1 MKRRWVAMLMAMTTA
16 AGAVSL
22 AGCASSSGSGSTS
35 ESARSSAAEA
45 HSNDDVFRV
54 IDNEWYGI
62 DPYQLDSSAV
72 LQQCVSESLFE
83 WDSST
88 NELVDG
94 VCTDWTVSDD
104 GLTATFNVP
113 EGMYYSTGQEVTAE
127 DVVASIE
134 HGKKVSP
141 YADSYDNIESM
152 EVDGRQVTLHL
163 TSYRSD
169 MLYALCGDFMGI
181 ISKDELDSMTDD
193 ELMWGCHPYG
203 MYSVSNYV
211 SGSEVDLVRNDKYVT
226 HSPLVENQGAAK
238 LAEIDCTFNV
248 EDYTALESLK
258 NGEVDFLVGITM
270 DDKVDLE
277 GNDAIA
283 VVDNSYPEI
292 DYLELNTTDGPF
304 ADKNVRL
311 AFALLLDREAA
322 CELTDGQAVPAYSM
336 VYDTMQNFSQEAK
349 DYFQENYANDKE
361 RGYQLLEEAGYS
373 KNSDGYYE
381 KDGEVLE
388 LDYYTSNGSVS
399 TILGEGLQGQ
409 MQENG
414 IKVNLN
420 TIDWNYVHEQVQSN
434 DYDVARE
441 GLGWAEPILIL
452 NRCYYDTD
460 APTNTEA
467 YSEEAADIART
478 VDSEERT
485 KKIYEI
491 QLEMFENV
499 DILPFYSEITWMA
512 YNADLKNVNLAV
524 DGTYSWNDISWE

>member
-35 ESARSSAAEA
+35 ESAGSSAAEA

-181 ISKDELDSMTDD
+181 ISK
-193 ELMWGCHPYG
+193 
-203 MYSVSNYV
+203 V
-211 SGSEVDLVRNDKYVT
+211 
-226 HSPLVENQGAAK
+226 
-238 LAEIDCTFNV
+238 
-248 EDYTALESLK
+248 
-258 NGEVDFLVGITM
+258 
-270 DDKVDLE
+270 
-277 GNDAIA
+277 
-283 VVDNSYPEI
+283 
-292 DYLELNTTDGPF
+292 
-304 ADKNVRL
+304 
-311 AFALLLDREAA
+311 
-322 CELTDGQAVPAYSM
+322 
-336 VYDTMQNFSQEAK
+336 
-349 DYFQENYANDKE
+349 
-361 RGYQLLEEAGYS
+361 
-373 KNSDGYYE
+373 
-381 KDGEVLE
+381 
-388 LDYYTSNGSVS
+388 
-399 TILGEGLQGQ
+399 
-409 MQENG
+409 
-414 IKVNLN
+414 
-420 TIDWNYVHEQVQSN
+420 
-434 DYDVARE
+434 
-441 GLGWAEPILIL
+441 
-452 NRCYYDTD
+452 
-460 APTNTEA
+460 
-467 YSEEAADIART
+467 
-478 VDSEERT
+478 
-485 KKIYEI
+485 
-491 QLEMFENV
+491 
-499 DILPFYSEITWMA
+499 
-512 YNADLKNVNLAV
+512 
-524 DGTYSWNDISWE
+524 